1 MRRKAIGV
9 KYIMAKKTFGTF
21 WKKNWKS
28 ILVGFLVLLVAA
40 QFVPVDRSAP
50 PSETEVPAPPEVRAV
65 LKRAC
70 YDCHSNETVWPWYS
84 KIAPVSWLIA
94 RDVHVAREE
103 MNYTAWNR
111 LSPKK
116 QAKRFKQSWTL
127 VEEGEMPMSIYIP
140 LHPEA
145 KLTDADKALIK
156 EWALSMAQG
165 VAPQGTEAVPEEDSH

>member
-1 MRRKAIGV
+1 MTKRYIRAHWKTILGV
-9 KYIMAKKTFGTF
+9 FVALI
-21 WKKNWKS
+21 
-28 ILVGFLVLLVAA
+28 VLA
-40 QFVPVDRSAP
+40 QFIPVDRSAP
-50 PSETEVPAPPEVRAV
+50 PSGSEVPATPEVRAI
-65 LKRAC
+65 LKKAC

-94 RDVHVAREE
+94 RDVHIGREE

-127 VEEGEMPMSIYIP
+127 VEEGEMPMTIYLP

-145 KLTDADKALIK
+145 RLTDAEKALIK
-156 EWALSMAQG
+156 EWALSMAKATAAQ
-165 VAPQGTEAVPEEDSH
+165 

>member
-1 MRRKAIGV
+1 VQR
-9 KYIMAKKTFGTF
+9 IMAKKIFRTH
-21 WKKNWKS
+21 WKK
-28 ILVGFLVLLVAA
+28 ILVGLIVLLAGA
-40 QFVPVDRSAP
+40 QFIPVDRSAP
-50 PSETEVPAPPEVRAV
+50 PTETEVPASPEVRAV

-70 YDCHSNETVWPWYS
+70 YDCHSNQTTWPWYS
-84 KIAPVSWLIA
+84 RIAPASWLIA
-94 RDVHVAREE
+94 RDVRVGREE

-127 VEEGEMPMSIYIP
+127 VEEGEMPMSIYLP

-156 EWALSMAQG
+156 EWALSMAKAT
-165 VAPQGTEAVPEEDSH
+165 AP